1 MSQPT
6 QSSEQRRAYYRLM
19 TLEVAPLSCFVPVQG
34 DEVEIDLVDL
44 SVGGLGILGY
54 MPGLLLRP
62 GVKYRGVR
70 IELPKLGTLV
80 ADIEIRDVYDITL
93 RNGIRTT
100 RTGAQFIHLGAPAQN
115 LIQRYI
121 LEAER
126 ERLAKSKP

>member
-1 MSQPT
+1 MSQHDQTP
-6 QSSEQRRAYYRLM
+6 EQRRAYYRLM

-44 SVGGLGILGY
+44 SAGGLGILGY

-62 GVKYRGVR
+62 GVKYRGIR

-80 ADIEIRDVYDITL
+80 ADIEIRVVNDITL

-100 RTGAQFIHLGAPAQN
+100 RSGAQFLNLGTPAQN

-121 LEAER
+121 LQAER
-126 ERLAKSKP
+126 DRLAKLKP